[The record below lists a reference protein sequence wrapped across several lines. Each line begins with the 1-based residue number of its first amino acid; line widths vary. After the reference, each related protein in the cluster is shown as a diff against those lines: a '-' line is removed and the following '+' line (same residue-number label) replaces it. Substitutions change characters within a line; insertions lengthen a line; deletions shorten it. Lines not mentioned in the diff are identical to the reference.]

1 LNHRVQW
8 QEGLEEAESAA
19 LLRAFFK
26 ARRQPAS

>member
-1 LNHRVQW
+1 VQW